1 MENLSAGTQADR
13 GGTGNR
19 ARLGR
24 SLLIAC
30 LAGTLAVT
38 SGCSLLP
45 KEEEEEALPAIKPPQ
60 LSKKPEYEVKTQTL
74 ETKVRG
80 SGKLMATV
88 EEDLYFT
95 DEDNRRIKNIA
106 VKTGDQVQAGQLIA
120 ELDVTEQE
128 SQLKQKQLQ
137 TRKDELTMIESLRK
151 ADEMTT
157 EELEKAKIDF
167 ELKREELGK
176 LEKTIAGAKL
186 MAPYGGTIVS
196 VSLKKGD
203 TAKAYD
209 AVAKIADLSQ
219 LTVAA
224 TLSADDLKKV
234 AVGMEALVD
243 INAAG
248 QHKGKIL
255 RLPAPK
261 EENAGGGGGEG
272 QSGGSGDSK
281 PDSIDNYMLVAL
293 DPFPQGLD
301 RGRPL
306 SVQVIIQRKENAVT
320 IPAAALRSYAGRN
333 YVQVV
338 DEKGSKRE
346 VDVEIGQ
353 QTATDVEIL
362 KGLTPGQK
370 VVGR

>member
-1 MENLSAGTQADR
+1 MAGA
-13 GGTGNR
+13 
-19 ARLGR
+19 LM
-24 SLLIAC
+24 L
-30 LAGTLAVT
+30 T

-45 KEEEEEALPAIKPPQ
+45 KEAEEEVLPEIKPPQ

-95 DEDNRRIKNIA
+95 DEDNRRIKSIA
-106 VKTGDQVQAGQLIA
+106 VKTGDQVQAGQVIA

-151 ADEMTT
+151 ADELTS

-167 ELKREELGK
+167 ELKREELNK

-186 MAPYGGTIVS
+186 TAPYSGTIVS
-196 VSLKKGD
+196 VYLKKGD

-224 TLSADDLKKV
+224 TISSDDLKKV
-234 AVGMEALVD
+234 AVGMEAVVD

-248 QHKGKIL
+248 QHKGKVL

-261 EENAGGGGGEG
+261 DEDASGGGGEG

-281 PDSIDNYMLVAL
+281 PDSIDNYLLVAL
-293 DPFPQGLD
+293 DEFPQGLD

-306 SVQVIIQRKENAVT
+306 SVQIITQRKENAVT